1 MNSCCRQK
9 SRSRLNGF
17 DPNYDGDFMQ
27 TEPQNINALKAKLLS
42 YDPKADIEI
51 VQKAYDFAAQAH
63 EGQKRNSGEPYITHP
78 LSVAFILTDIEMD
91 ADTLAAAL
99 LHDVVEDTGVSEEQ
113 LQNRFGQEITQLVDG
128 VTKLNR
134 INFNSRREAQA
145 ENLRKM
151 LLAMAKD
158 IRVIIIKLADRL
170 HNMRTLNF
178 QLPERQQD
186 ISSETLEIF
195 APLAHRIGVFRFKW
209 ELEDI
214 AFSYLDPE
222 TFNAIAK
229 RLRKK
234 RREQEEYVQALIEQ
248 ISIALT
254 ENDIRGDIAGRPK
267 NIYSIYRKM
276 LKQNK
281 NIDEIYDKIAI
292 RVIVDDIKSCYEVL
306 GVIHTIW
313 KPLPGRF
320 KDYIS
325 MPKPNMYQ
333 SLHTTLIGD
342 KGEPFEVQIRTWEM
356 HRTSEYGLAA
366 HWRYKEGGISKD
378 RNFDEKLAWLR
389 SILDWQQDVKD
400 TDEFMESLK
409 IDLFE
414 DTVFVFT
421 PQGDVIELPK
431 GSCPIDFAYR
441 VHTEVGHR
449 LNGAKVNGRI
459 VPIDYKLNNGDIVTI
474 LTAKNSNGP
483 SPDWLNIAKTSSAKS
498 RIRRWFKKEMRAEKL
513 IKGHDMLEQA
523 LKKKH
528 LDPRALMRSDYLLQA
543 GAQFNI
549 ETVDEIY
556 LSIAEGAITP
566 MQWVNKIKDTFF
578 PDTRLEEIIPSEL
591 SKSPITRDS
600 SSSALKIEGIDDVA
614 IRLAHCCNPLPG
626 DAVSGYITRGR
637 GISVH
642 RDNCSNIQNLIK
654 TEPDRIIPVEWTN
667 DKGSY
672 MVELEILASDR
683 PRLTADVMDIISDVK
698 ANLLSVYSRQV
709 RKTSAIINMKL
720 EIRNID
726 HLSAIMQRISK
737 TKDVLEIKRVVPG
750 DNRSEL

>member
-222 TFNAIAK
+222 IFNAIAK

-366 HWRYKEGGISKD
+366 HWRYKEDGISKD

-441 VHTEVGHR
+441 VHTEIGHR

-726 HLSAIMQRISK
+726 HLSTIMQRISK